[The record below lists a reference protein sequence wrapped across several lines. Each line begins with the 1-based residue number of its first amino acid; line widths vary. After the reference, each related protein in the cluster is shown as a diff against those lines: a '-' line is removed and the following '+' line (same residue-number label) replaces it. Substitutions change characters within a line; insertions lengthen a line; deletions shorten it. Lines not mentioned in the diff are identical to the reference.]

1 MAAQPESK
9 TTMKT
14 ERRHELQQ
22 NDLALWLAKVN
33 TAIEP
38 YSKLIAIVVLAIFVL
53 SVVVSFVS
61 TLDQEQ
67 RSESTLN
74 LIQATGAQESDE
86 LLRVSDRYPGT
97 IAGEWAKLYQGL
109 QYVSQGIEALY
120 TDRENAQ
127 ELLTDA
133 TTVLTDAAGNSDD
146 TLLKSRANLGLAQAA
161 ESLGNVD
168 DAIKAYEQVVAIN
181 ESEAMVKRAEDRIK
195 TLSSPKTQEF
205 LAWFADQNFAA
216 VAPPNLDPSLPP
228 STGIPGLP
236 DIDLPELNLSSDED
250 VAPRDLEGGLELPEE
265 GMAPEGNEDSANG
278 EASEVSD
285 PVSDDSAAEGTTP
298 ETTTA
303 SESAGNDAEAPGS
316 DASSDAGSGESS
328 GDASIGDASTGDG
341 PFQEE
346 NTEQASGDQ

>member
-1 MAAQPESK
+1 
-9 TTMKT
+9 MKT

-22 NDLALWLAKVN
+22 NDLAVWLAKVN

-38 YSKLIAIVVLAIFVL
+38 YSKLIAIVLLAIFVL
-53 SVVVSFVS
+53 TVVVSFMS
-61 TLDQEQ
+61 TRDQEQ

-74 LIQATGAQESDE
+74 LIQATGAQEADE
-86 LLRVSDRYPGT
+86 LLRVSDRYTGT
-97 IAGEWAKLYQGL
+97 AAGEWAKLYQGL

-133 TTVLTDAAGNSDD
+133 TTVLNDAAGSSND

-265 GMAPEGNEDSANG
+265 GMVPEGNEDAANG
-278 EASEVSD
+278 ETSSEGSD
-285 PVSDDSAAEGTTP
+285 PAGDDSAAEASTP
-298 ETTTA
+298 DA
-303 SESAGNDAEAPGS
+303 SNTESAPEGS
-316 DASSDAGSGESS
+316 DAAGADATSEESPGDTSEGE
-328 GDASIGDASTGDG
+328 GAN
-341 PFQEE
+341 QEE